1 MRRKPR
7 RVPSAGDL
15 EMLLVEV
22 ERSAELANH
31 RPNPGAVDRARRI
44 LNGESSPEAE
54 YSELTLKYNDDS
66 EA

>member
-44 LNGESSPEAE
+44 LNGETSPDEALA
-54 YSELTLKYNDDS
+54 ELAAKYADGT
-66 EA
+66 EG